1 MDYKNC
7 FKSLSFADY
16 QKKTMTELIFKAKNI
31 QIPFRKYVL
40 SNGLRLVVHED
51 FKAPIVAVN
60 VWYHV
65 GSKNEKQGKSGFAH
79 LFEHLMFNGSEN
91 FNTDYFQA
99 LEAIGATDLNGTTNN
114 DRTNYFQT
122 VPVGALDQILWLE
135 SDRMGHLT
143 GAIDQGKLDEQR
155 GVVINEKKQG
165 ETQPYSKEDD
175 LFTEAMFPKGH
186 PYSWTVIGSI
196 EDIEGASVSDVHE
209 WFNNYYGAA
218 NAVIVIC
225 GAIKAEEALEKV
237 KNYFGHID
245 SGPTI
250 ARTEKDIPIRKGHS
264 RQVYEDRVPEGKI
277 TIGWNIPQW
286 GTREAA
292 AFDLMAAILGSD
304 KNSRLYKELV
314 YKNQLATSVSVF
326 NYSRE
331 ICGNFIVECRV
342 RPGNEIGEV
351 EKIIHTLFLEFFEQG
366 PTEDELLRVK
376 SSYFAGFIKN
386 IERIGGFG
394 GKSDVLAESEIFGNR
409 PDYYITYNEY
419 LESIDKNEIIEIA
432 RKWLMDGSHTIIA
445 KPFPEYQSEE
455 QKVDRSK
462 LPELG
467 HTPSSSFPSIE
478 KSRLENGLEIVLARR
493 INTPT
498 VVINLMMNG
507 GTNSDHYSN
516 KPGLAS
522 VAMNML
528 DEGTRTLNALEISE
542 KQSLLGA
549 SIKSYA
555 DLDQSYVTLEC
566 LNQSLDQSLDLFAEI
581 VLHPSFPEADFER
594 IKSLQIAGIQREKMN
609 PAQMA
614 LRVMPKFLYGE
625 SHPYSLPLSGAGFE
639 SSVAELTLTDIKEYY
654 QKWVVPGG
662 SVISVVGDITM
673 EDLKSKLMTRLND
686 WTGKSEI
693 KWTTDIS
700 ILNKSKK
707 TLYLLHKPE
716 VQQSVVLAGYTLP
729 PYGKIS
735 EIAKEPLINVLG
747 GDFTSR
753 INLNLREDKHW
764 TYGAGA
770 FVKESRG
777 ERAFIVYTQVQIDKT
792 KDTILEI
799 ISEFNAI
806 AGEKT
811 ITEHEFE
818 KTKNNQV
825 LALPGIWE
833 TNAAVSGSLNAL
845 LKYKLDDDYWH
856 TYSDKVRALELQ
868 EVHLLSKEIID
879 SSRLKWF
886 VVTNKD
892 VSYAEIKSLPFDEI
906 IHVDSDGNILFN
918 DFPIA

>member
-1 MDYKNC
+1 MSD
-7 FKSLSFADY
+7 L
-16 QKKTMTELIFKAKNI
+16 LFKAKDI
-31 QIPFRKYVL
+31 QIPFKKFVL
-40 SNGLRLVVHED
+40 NNGLRLIVHED

-65 GSKNEKQGKSGFAH
+65 GSKNEKPGKSGFAH

-122 VPVGALDQILWLE
+122 VPLGAIDQILWLE

-143 GAIDQGKLDEQR
+143 GAIDQAKLDEQR

-165 ETQPYSKEDD
+165 ETQPYAKEDD

-196 EDIEGASVSDVHE
+196 EDIEGASVSDVHD

-225 GAIKAEEALEKV
+225 GAIKADEALEKV
-237 KNYFGHID
+237 KKYFGHIA

-314 YKNQLATSVSVF
+314 YKNQTATSVSVF

-342 RPGNEIGEV
+342 KPGHEITEA
-351 EKIIHTLFLEFFEQG
+351 EHIIHDTLLNFFEEG
-366 PTEDELLRVK
+366 PTDEELLRVK
-376 SSYFAGFIKN
+376 SKYFASFIKN
-386 IERIGGFG
+386 VERIGGFG

-409 PDYYITYNEY
+409 PDYFVTYNEY
-419 LESIDKNEIIEIA
+419 LETINREEIMEIA
-432 RKWLMDGSHTIIA
+432 RKWLLDGSHTIIA
-445 KPFPEYQSEE
+445 KPFPEYQTDISTI
-455 QKVDRSK
+455 DRSR
-462 LPELG
+462 LPEIG
-467 HTPSSSFPSIE
+467 NTPASPFPEIE
-478 KSRLENGLEIVLARR
+478 KSTLENGLQIVLAMRP
-493 INTPT
+493 NTPT
-498 VVINLMMNG
+498 IVLSLMMNG
-507 GTNSDHYSN
+507 GTNSDHFSG

-528 DEGTRTLNALEISE
+528 DEGTRHLDALEISE

-549 SIKSYA
+549 SIKSFA
-555 DLDQSYVTLEC
+555 DLDKSYLTLEC
-566 LNQSLDQSLDLFAEI
+566 LTQSLDQSLDLFTEI
-581 VLHPSFPEADFER
+581 ALHPSFPESDFER

-614 LRVMPKFLYGE
+614 LRVMPKFLYGNE
-625 SHPYSLPLSGAGFE
+625 HPYSLPLSGAGFE
-639 SSVAELTLTDIKEYY
+639 TSVSSLTLQDIKDYY
-654 QKWVVPGG
+654 MRWVVPQD
-662 SVISVVGDITM
+662 SVVSVVGDITM
-673 EDLKSKLMTRLND
+673 DEIKSKLTEKFKE
-686 WTGKSEI
+686 WVGKSE
-693 KWTTDIS
+693 KNNTKS
-700 ILNKSKK
+700 VSQKKESKK
-707 TLYLLHKPE
+707 VLYLLHKPE
-716 VQQSVVLAGYTLP
+716 VQQSVVLAGYTFP
-729 PYGKIS
+729 PYGNIS

-770 FVKESRG
+770 FVKESKE

-799 ISEFNAI
+799 IAEFNAI
-806 AGEKT
+806 NDEKT

-825 LALPGIWE
+825 MALPGIWE
-833 TNAAVSGSLNAL
+833 TNAAVSGSLNAMI
-845 LKYKLDDDYWH
+845 KYNLEDNYWQ
-856 TYSDKVRALELQ
+856 TYSDKVRALSID
-868 EVHLLSKEIID
+868 EVHSLSKEIID
-879 SSRLKWF
+879 ASKLKWF
-886 VVTNKD
+886 VVTNKEVTYQD
-892 VSYAEIKSLPFDEI
+892 LKSLEFDEI
-906 IHVDSDGNILFN
+906 IQVDGDGNIVS
-918 DFPIA
+918 D